1 MQLCD
6 GLSDALY
13 QWCRQG
19 YPHEVVALLLG
30 TISETDAFVII
41 QFVPVANLA
50 ADATHSFVL
59 DPHGWLMADAQAQA
73 LGLEIV
79 GIVHTHPDAVPQPSA
94 TDIASAEWLGTRFA
108 YLIASVTADDSVS
121 IQAWRWNG
129 REFCAQRLICH

>member
-6 GLSDALY
+6 GLSDALH

-30 TISETDAFVII
+30 TISETDAFVIT

-50 ADATHSFVL
+50 ADVTRHFEL
-59 DPHGWLMADAQAQA
+59 DPHGWLIADAQAYA

-94 TDIASAEWLGTRFA
+94 TDIASAEVLGTRFA
-108 YLIASVTADDSVS
+108 YLIASVPADGVVS

-129 REFCAQRLICH
+129 QQFMPQRLLCH